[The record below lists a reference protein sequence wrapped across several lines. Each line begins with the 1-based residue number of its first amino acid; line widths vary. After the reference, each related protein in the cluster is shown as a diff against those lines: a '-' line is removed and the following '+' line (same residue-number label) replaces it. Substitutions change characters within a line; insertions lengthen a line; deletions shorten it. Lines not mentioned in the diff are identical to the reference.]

1 MSNIIDTSRQS
12 PGGFG
17 VGFAK
22 LLLRIL
28 ISVILVFLAFVFYM
42 IVHEAGHLVVDQIQ
56 FSNQGTKI
64 KSFDERILWVG
75 VEYSEGRWS
84 GPFWTPKFSSLART
98 GLVVPEK
105 PIVLTEYDK
114 GVANIAGSV
123 STALFALISL
133 VIINLI
139 RKPHRFATFL
149 FVFPLIVL
157 LLDQVVYTFL
167 SKTPEPLT
175 SAVLMGIQPGIF
187 KVFVVA
193 LMLVEVGLL
202 IRYIFS
208 YRRARKSIAV
218 HP

>member
-1 MSNIIDTSRQS
+1 
-12 PGGFG
+12 
-17 VGFAK
+17 
-22 LLLRIL
+22 
-28 ISVILVFLAFVFYM
+28 M

-64 KSFDERILWVG
+64 KSFDERILWVS
-75 VEYSEGRWS
+75 VEYSDGRWS
-84 GPFWTPKFSSLART
+84 GPFWTSKISSLAKT
-98 GLVVPEK
+98 GWVVPEK
-105 PIVLTEYDK
+105 PVVLSEYDK

-133 VIINLI
+133 IIINLF
-139 RKPHRFATFL
+139 RKPHHFATFL